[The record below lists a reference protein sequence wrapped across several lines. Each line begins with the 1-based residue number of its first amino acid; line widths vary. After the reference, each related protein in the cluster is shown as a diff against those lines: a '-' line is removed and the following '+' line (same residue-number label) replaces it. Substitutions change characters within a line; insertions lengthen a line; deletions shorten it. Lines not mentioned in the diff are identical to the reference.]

1 MSCPTSRCLSTPEP
15 ALNAPGVARCRWCR
29 WASMRSL
36 ARRMSR
42 VTPWTTAAAVS
53 TCRRR
58 AASSTAAV
66 SSSSAAAFSCS
77 CCASM
82 YQTSARS
89 RGWRSELALHRR
101 PALCVPT
108 SRDPERT
115 RLHPSSPAVGVRSV
129 LVAVRNY
136 RGPRALVDGRPY
148 QARSPR
154 RHCWQRRTRARQG
167 PAWASPMCPSGDG
180 TLRQT
185 CRSAC
190 RRSVRWPWP
199 ARCARFGH
207 SVYFS
212 CHLLGV
218 SAHRRRRSRSGLM
231 VRD

>member
-1 MSCPTSRCLSTPEP
+1 MGLDEEP
-15 ALNAPGVARCRWCR
+15 
-29 WASMRSL
+29 

-66 SSSSAAAFSCS
+66 CSSSAAALSCS

-115 RLHPSSPAVGVRSV
+115 RLHRQLSAFGLFSLLFATIEGPVHWWTGARIRRVRRGGTVATAFAAWELRWSHPCSTRASTGYRPSGT
-129 LVAVRNY
+129 
-136 RGPRALVDGRPY
+136 GRPLS
-148 QARSPR
+148 RSSSLW
-154 RHCWQRRTRARQG
+154 RHVTMVQ
-167 PAWASPMCPSGDG
+167 
-180 TLRQT
+180 
-185 CRSAC
+185 
-190 RRSVRWPWP
+190 
-199 ARCARFGH
+199 
-207 SVYFS
+207 
-212 CHLLGV
+212 
-218 SAHRRRRSRSGLM
+218 RRSRSWRLVPRPCWQRLAPRAG
-231 VRD
+231 